1 MSADSRDYKAAKRVI
16 LQTAAVY
23 LPSYKKP
30 DDMGNFAAAEKL
42 LDKYNIGLSL
52 WPAKGGRHSFNSL
65 PLKRYE
71 DPIPDTEEAY
81 KRLRKDVNERIKN
94 KVPRYPFVVPIIFCE
109 FAARGAGITPHSTKL
124 GAQAP
129 ACLIAMSNENIKD
142 KMTILHEMGHS
153 ALYPVHHHDNRDE
166 VKGNLMHEADGRHF
180 LLRYQVEAFEHAFF
194 ARYA

>member
-1 MSADSRDYKAAKRVI
+1 MDADGRGYKAAKRVI
-16 LQTAAVY
+16 LQAAAVY

-30 DDMGNFAAAEKL
+30 DDMGNFAAAETL
-42 LDKYNIGLSL
+42 LDKYNIGLDV
-52 WPAKGGRHSFNSL
+52 WPAKGRKHSFNFL
-65 PLKRYE
+65 PLNCYV
-71 DPIPDTEEAY
+71 DPIPNTEKAY
-81 KRLRKDVNERIKN
+81 KQLRKDVNELIKN
-94 KVPRYPFVVPIIFCE
+94 RVPRYPFVVPIIFCE
-109 FAARGAGITPHSTKL
+109 FAASGAGITPHSTKI

-129 ACLIAMSNENIKD
+129 ACLIAMSNERIND

-153 ALYPVHHHDNRDE
+153 ALYPNPHHDNRAE